1 MGTEWK
7 AVYIPWEC
15 LSKDSSDRR
24 DSEESGRQMI
34 HPEDEVSL
42 PGHSCPC
49 SKAHKQSGHDGRNVS
64 YARDQ

>member
-1 MGTEWK
+1 
-7 AVYIPWEC
+7 
-15 LSKDSSDRR
+15 
-24 DSEESGRQMI
+24 MI

-64 YARDQ
+64 YARDQKNRLIHKMANTA